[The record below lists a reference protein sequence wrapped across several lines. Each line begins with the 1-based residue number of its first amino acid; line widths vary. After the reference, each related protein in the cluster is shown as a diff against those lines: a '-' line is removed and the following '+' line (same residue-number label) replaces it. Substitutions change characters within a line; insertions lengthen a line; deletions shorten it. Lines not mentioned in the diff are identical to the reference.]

1 MKLGTFRSSLL
12 AASVALATLLAL
24 PAGAAESADPAIAN
38 LNQLIASNRYEEAYT
53 LATQLMAEHEGD
65 PEFDFLY
72 GLAAMETGRANEA
85 VFALERITYTYPDQQ
100 RVKLELARAFYLI
113 NNLPASRQ
121 LFEEVLATNP
131 TANVQAN
138 IQVFLDLIDERER
151 NIAGSFNWY
160 VNSSLGSDSNINSAT
175 ELGVITTP
183 IGDIELSANGQSIE
197 DTFNDIGGGMLY
209 SKPFSKTSAL
219 SIGANYNHHN
229 NFDSN
234 DFDLDVFS
242 ADASYAH
249 TVSNMRF
256 SYGVRAQQVNLS
268 SENFQTSAS
277 IIGNFLRAPG
287 NGWTQALTGAFTQ
300 VRYDD
305 GINKNASLRDVN
317 QFLLSGVLG
326 KAAGNFNHTLSV
338 YYGDES
344 EQKSAGKNNAQQ
356 FYGVAF
362 AEQYQLNSNNLPYVR
377 VSLHRSD
384 NKARDPIFNI
394 EREDNTFSTSL
405 GWIWLWKRNLNVTT
419 DVTFTNNDSNID
431 LFEYDR
437 VKYQTGLR
445 YQF

>member
-1 MKLGTFRSSLL
+1 MKHSPFRSSVL
-12 AASVALATLLAL
+12 AASLTLATLLATA
-24 PAGAAESADPAIAN
+24 AGAAESADPAIAN
-38 LNQLIASNRYEEAYT
+38 LNQLIASNRYQEAYT
-53 LATQLMAEHEGD
+53 LASQLMADYEGD
-65 PEFDFLY
+65 PEFDFLF

-131 TANVQAN
+131 TENVRAN
-138 IQVFLDLIDERER
+138 IQVFLDLIEERER

-160 VNSSLGSDSNINSAT
+160 VNSSIGSDSNINSAT

-209 SKPFSKTSAL
+209 NKPFSKTSAL

-242 ADASYAH
+242 TDASYAH
-249 TVSNMRF
+249 TINNMRF
-256 SYGVRAQQVNLS
+256 SYGVRAQQVNLN

-277 IIGNFLRAPG
+277 VIGNFLRAPG

-317 QFLLSGVLG
+317 QFLVSGVLG
-326 KAAGNFNHTLSV
+326 KAVGSFNHTLSV

-344 EQKSAGKNNAQQ
+344 EQKAAGKNNAQQ

-362 AEQYQLNSNNLPYVR
+362 AEQYQLNSSNLPYVR

-384 NKARDPIFNI
+384 NKAKDPIFNI
-394 EREDNTFSTSL
+394 EREDSTFSTSL

-419 DVTFTNNDSNID
+419 DVTYTNNDSNID